1 MTRRSE
7 RISEAIRREISIMIR
22 EELKDPRIGFVT
34 VTRVSISEDLRSAV
48 IYYSIYGDEKTK
60 KLASRGL
67 ASALRFMRKEIGKR
81 LELRYTPELR
91 LKIDDRFEYVEKMDK
106 VFKKIEDERKE
117 KDVNKKDN

>member
-7 RISEAIRREISIMIR
+7 RVGEAIRREISIMIR

-34 VTRVSISEDLRSAV
+34 VTRTSISEDLRSAV
-48 IYYSIYGDEKTK
+48 IYYSVYGDEKTK

-117 KDVNKKDN
+117 KDVDKKSD